1 MDYREKAKDFL
12 YYMKKLNQMP
22 MIRNLS
28 CMSFGEQAVLHY
40 LSLQNDSVSAGELTS
55 AFGIRSSRTAAI
67 LNALEKKGYAL
78 RSADHSDRR
87 RVLVSITEEGRT
99 VVDEKSSE
107 GIEHTAAFL
116 EMLGPEDAEEFIRI
130 IRDAVTRNQ
139 KKESEYHDKIIG
151 N

>member
-1 MDYREKAKDFL
+1 MNYQERAKDFL

-22 MIRNLS
+22 AIRNLS
-28 CMSFGEQAVLHY
+28 DLSSGEQAVLHY
-40 LSLQNDSVSAGELTS
+40 LSLQDNSISAGELTNT
-55 AFGIRSSRTAAI
+55 FRIRSSRTAAI
-67 LNALEKKGYAL
+67 LNALEKKGYPT
-78 RSADHSDRR
+78 DRR
-87 RVLVSITEEGRT
+87 RVLITITDAGRI
-99 VVDEKSSE
+99 VVDEKSNE